1 MIASGPLEQQLA
13 FELRH
18 GEDLQLEEVARAM
31 EVSLATVK
39 RYLKSA
45 LETLR
50 SLLDVSEAAVEQQAA
65 TAYREN

>member
-1 MIASGPLEQQLA
+1 MSKPYSAPTRIGNY
-13 FELRH
+13 F
-18 GEDLQLEEVARAM
+18 EDLQLEEVARAM

-50 SLLDVSEAAVEQQAA
+50 SLLDLSEAAVEQQAA
-65 TAYREN
+65 AAYREN